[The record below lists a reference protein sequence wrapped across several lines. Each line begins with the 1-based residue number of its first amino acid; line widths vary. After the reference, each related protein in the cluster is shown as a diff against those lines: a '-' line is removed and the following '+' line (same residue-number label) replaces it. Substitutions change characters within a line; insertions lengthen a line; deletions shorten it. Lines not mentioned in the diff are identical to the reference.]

1 MPEIGPTSTR
11 DAVRWGLLLASVA
24 VAGFRLPG
32 VYRDLRAWHEVRFS
46 DSSAADLYWTN
57 FEVSAIG
64 IVIILCIGVG
74 AFYLMRR
81 ANKLSSELV
90 TRNHGR
96 RNN

>member
-24 VAGFRLPG
+24 VAGFRLPR

-46 DSSAADLYWTN
+46 DPSAADLYWTS

-64 IVIILCIGVG
+64 IAIVLLIGVG
-74 AFYLMRR
+74 AFYILRR
-81 ANKLSSELV
+81 QGKPQ
-90 TRNHGR
+90 G
-96 RNN
+96 

>member
-1 MPEIGPTSTR
+1 MPETAPTSTR

-46 DSSAADLYWTN
+46 DPSAADLYWTN

-64 IVIILCIGVG
+64 IAVMLLIGVG
-74 AFYLMRR
+74 TFYLFRR
-81 ANKLSSELV
+81 RGKF
-90 TRNHGR
+90 
-96 RNN
+96 